1 MTKTITTSNVFER
14 CEGYIV
20 SDMDGEKVMLSVQ
33 KGKYYNL
40 GEVGGRIWD
49 MLNTPSSTQQIVE
62 SLVLE
67 YNVDQTNCTEQVLS
81 FLQHL
86 LTEELIRDSKAV

>member
-1 MTKTITTSNVFER
+1 MATMITLSDVFER
-14 CEGYIV
+14 CEGYIA
-20 SDMDGEKVMLSVQ
+20 SDMDGEKVMLSIQ

-49 MLNTPSSTQQIVE
+49 LLRVPSSVRQIMDG
-62 SLVLE
+62 LLLE
-67 YNVDQTNCTEQVLS
+67 YDVNHTVGSEQVVS

-86 LTEELIRDSKAV
+86 LTEELIRDSKPG